1 MTTTGRPTAPAN
13 ASQPGMPW
21 LTHYPRGVDWHMPLK
36 VAPLYRLLDEAVAGY
51 PDLPCTTFL
60 GKTLTYADIGEQVA
74 HATLGLQ
81 RLGVRKGT
89 KVGLFLPNSPTFI
102 VFFFAVLKAGGT
114 IVNFNPLYTVAELA
128 QQVKDSDTELMVTLD
143 LQVLFGKVEALL
155 RGGLPEARRRL
166 LIPSPAAGGQGC
178 SVPAVQVEGAGAADG
193 SPAREK
199 IVLEAEVMAGDGHAE
214 KVAIDPMT
222 DVAVLQYTGG
232 TTGTPKGA
240 MLTHAN
246 CYVNAQQVASWRPDL
261 GFGTERVLGVLPFFH
276 VFALT
281 VVMNVAIARA
291 AEIIIMPRFSL
302 DEALK
307 LIDRTQA
314 DDHAVRADAAQRH
327 HEPPE
332 D

>member
-1 MTTTGRPTAPAN
+1 MTTTGRHPAPAN

-21 LTHYPRGVDWHMPLK
+21 LNHYPRGVDWHMPLK
-36 VAPLYRLLDEAVAGY
+36 VAPLYRLLDDAVARF
-51 PDLPCTTFL
+51 PDLPCTNFL
-60 GKTLTYADIGEQVA
+60 GKTLSYREIGAQVER
-74 HATLGLQ
+74 ATLGLQ

-114 IVNFNPLYTVAELA
+114 VVNFNPLYTVAELA

-143 LQVLFGKVEALL
+143 LQALFGKVEALL
-155 RGGLPEARRRL
+155 ETGCLKRVVVCSFPALLPVAKAALFRLFRSKEMARPL
-166 LIPSPAAGGQGC
+166 A
-178 SVPAVQVEGAGAADG
+178 

-199 IVLEAEVMAGDGHAE
+199 VVLEAEVMAGDGHAE

-246 CYVNAQQVASWRPDL
+246 CYVNAQQIAAWSPDMEH
-261 GFGTERVLGVLPFFH
+261 GRERVFGVLPFFH
-276 VFALT
+276 VFAMT
-281 VVMNVAIARA
+281 AVMNFALAQGPSSSSCRA
-291 AEIIIMPRFSL
+291 SCSTTPWRSSPRPS
-302 DEALK
+302 
-307 LIDRTQA
+307 R
-314 DDHAVRADAAQRH
+314 
-327 HEPPE
+327 P
-332 D
+332 